1 MHTRSNEMKKVWQVE
16 NVSNGWAIYMVDQ
29 NTEYLDADGDNL
41 LFDTKEKAQWFV
53 DELNINGE
61 VHQKTTWEQLRARA
75 AIEMLKDAEVMH
87 EFDDCVWIKV
97 GIYKWEQFNDLAPS
111 TVDIPLGCGTPI
123 LQELQDRID
132 KASKD
137 APC

>member
-1 MHTRSNEMKKVWQVE
+1 MKKVWQVE

-29 NTEYLDADGDNL
+29 NIEYLDADGDNL

-53 DELNINGE
+53 DGLNTAGELHKHATLE
-61 VHQKTTWEQLRARA
+61 KLRTKA
-75 AIEMLKDAEVMH
+75 AIEILNDAEVMH

-97 GIYKWEQFNDLAPS
+97 GIYKWEQFNDLAPT
-111 TVDIPLGCGTPI
+111 TVDIPLGCDTPI